1 MTKLKIYNYDV
12 VFYFIFYFIYI
23 FFFSFEVAQY
33 IFFSLIYFSNLRKKY
48 DPQV

>member
-12 VFYFIFYFIYI
+12 VLYFILYI

-33 IFFSLIYFSNLRKKY
+33 IFFH
-48 DPQV
+48 

>member
-12 VFYFIFYFIYI
+12 VLYFILYI
-23 FFFSFEVAQY
+23 FFFSFEVVQY

>member
-12 VFYFIFYFIYI
+12 VFYFIFYFIY